1 MNTPLHTNSDHQ
13 NAAFGFA
20 LADSSVL
27 AEAKLLVSQ
36 PGGADDLQLDI
47 DPQRLMKD
55 GRKVSVIAQPLESP
69 VDRQDANIIYGQE
82 LAYVQYAVDLKK
94 DSTISIASIE
104 GVEQPVNLGWSALA
118 EGEYELR
125 ISLHMKTPRIAEGA
139 LEPEQLAMVK
149 YAQVI
154 TVYISLFPA
163 ETASLALP
171 SQPVWTRNH
180 HVFDSYGRG
189 GFILADLPRLAKRVE
204 ELIGPGNHNLI
215 EQFAEG
221 ELSDTL
227 LEEGLMAIAWGVT
240 PWCYSL
246 YSAPDQPSARML
258 AVDKLGDEPERKG
271 IYHIDPSIQQ
281 LSIVPANEL
290 AYWPACV
297 QNDWPVIDVA
307 GEGETLHM
315 NLYTQICESV
325 NGLHENPLPSFVLT
339 RSQGKP
345 EAIIPLIDVVIVDEE

>member
-82 LAYVQYAVDLKK
+82 LAYVQYAVDLKT

-163 ETASLALP
+163 EAASLALP

-246 YSAPDQPSARML
+246 YSAPDRPSARML

-271 IYHIDPSIQQ
+271 IYRIDPSIQQ

-325 NGLHENPLPSFVLT
+325 NGLHENPLPTFVLI

>member
-1 MNTPLHTNSDHQ
+1 MNTPLHTNSYHQ

-20 LADSSVL
+20 LADSAVL
-27 AEAKLLVSQ
+27 ADAQLLVTQSEVTQ
-36 PGGADDLQLDI
+36 TLQLDI
-47 DPQRLMKD
+47 DPQRLLKD
-55 GRKVSVIAQPLESP
+55 GRKVSVIAQPLDSP
-69 VDRQDANIIYGQE
+69 VNRQDANIIYGQE
-82 LAYVQYAVDLKK
+82 LAYVQYAVNLKP

-104 GVEQPVNLGWSALA
+104 GVEQPVNLGWSAFT

-139 LEPEQLAMVK
+139 LEPEQMAMVK

-154 TVYISLFPA
+154 TVFISLFPA
-163 ETASLALP
+163 EAASLSSP
-171 SQPVWTRNH
+171 SQAVWSRNH

-215 EQFAEG
+215 EKFAEG
-221 ELSDTL
+221 KLSDTL
-227 LEEGLMAIAWGVT
+227 LEEGLIVMAWGVT

-246 YSAPDQPSARML
+246 YSAPDQSSARML
-258 AVDKLGDEPERKG
+258 AVDKLGDEPERQG
-271 IYHIDPSIQQ
+271 IYRIDPSIQQ

-315 NLYTQICESV
+315 DLYTQICESV
-325 NGLHENPLPSFVLT
+325 KGLHENPLPSFVLS
-339 RSQGKP
+339 RSQGEP
-345 EAIIPLIDVVIVDEE
+345 EVIIPLMDVVIVDEA